1 MNNTTYWAA
10 SDINEIAG
18 HILERKDNYLKF
30 LENSTI
36 MSELRDSFSLFY
48 GNTAIDEMD
57 NGKTIMTSNHYAS
70 LIRALHTMVTQQ
82 RPAFEARAV
91 NSDYKTQ
98 SSVILANGIIDY
110 YMREK
115 KLEDS
120 LKEACLLAL
129 YLREGWISVNWDVN
143 AGEIYSVNPENQN
156 PVTTGDVK
164 FETHSILDVI
174 RPTQG
179 SQNWHIIRRFENKFD
194 LAAKFPEVADD
205 ILSHSIPIQDRRR
218 WTLSYIAETELEFD
232 DVETLTL
239 YHAKTPAMPAGRIVQ
254 IVGDTVLFDGPLPYI
269 KPYIFKI
276 SAAEA
281 FQTSFGHSPGMDLIP
296 LQDALDTCFSIAL
309 SNINSF
315 GIGSLVS
322 EKGSLQVN
330 QLREGLM
337 HLEHTKGSQPP
348 QVLNLLQIPNEIF
361 NFAEMLVRNAETIS
375 SVNSVARGN
384 VPHQMSGT
392 AMALVAQQAITFSS
406 GLQQSYNSLIESV
419 GTALVQLLQTYAQVP
434 MVAQISGK
442 TKKSYLKNFKSDDLS
457 GISKVVVDSANAF
470 TKTTAGKVEVAN
482 NLLNSGL
489 IKTPEQYL
497 QVVSTGTLE
506 PLVEHDQSELMLIRQ
521 ENEMLS
527 EGQPVQA
534 LITDNHSL
542 HVMEHSTVLADPLVR
557 QDPNI
562 LQPVLDHINMHIML
576 DSQRPPQL
584 SLMLKQQPAQPP
596 MAPPP
601 GAPLGQESPPQDM
614 FSAQVPEPAQP
625 PPNAPP
631 PPGAPQ

>member
-36 MSELRDSFSLFY
+36 MEELRNSFGLFY
-48 GNTAIDEMD
+48 GNSAIEELND
-57 NGKTIMTSNHYAS
+57 GKTIMSANHYAS
-70 LIRALHTMVTQQ
+70 LVRALHTMVTQQ
-82 RPAFEARAV
+82 RPAFEARAI

-98 SSVILANGIIDY
+98 SSVILANGLIDY

-115 KLEDS
+115 KLEDM
-120 LKEACLLAL
+120 LKQACLYAL
-129 YLREGWISVNWDVN
+129 YLREGWITVEWDVN
-143 AGEIYSVNPENQN
+143 AGEVYAVNPESQS

-164 FETHSILDVI
+164 FSVYSILDVI

-179 SQNWHIIRRFENKFD
+179 SCNWHIIRRSENKYD
-194 LAAKFPEVADD
+194 LAAKYPEVADE
-205 ILSHSIPIQDRRR
+205 ILNSNTPVQDRRR
-218 WTLSYIAETELEFD
+218 WTLSYIGETELESD
-232 DVETLTL
+232 DVEVLSL
-239 YHAKTPAMPAGRIVQ
+239 YHAKTPAMPAGRFVQ
-254 IVGDTVLFDGPLPYI
+254 VVGDTVLTDGPLPYN

-276 SAAEA
+276 TAADA
-281 FQTSFGHSPGMDLIP
+281 FQTAFGHSPAMDIMP

-322 EKGSLQVN
+322 EKGTLQVN

-337 HLEHTKGSQPP
+337 HLEHSKGSQPP

-361 NFAEMLVRNAETIS
+361 NFAEMLVKNAETIS

-406 GLQQSYNSLIESV
+406 GLQQSYNSLIEST
-419 GTALVQLLQTYAQVP
+419 GTALVELLQTYAQVP
-434 MVAQISGK
+434 MVAQIAGK
-442 TKKSYLKNFKSDDLS
+442 TKKSYLKQFKSDDLK

-506 PLVEHDQSELMLIRQ
+506 PMVEHDQAELMLIRQ

-534 LITDNHSL
+534 LITDNHGL
-542 HVMEHSTVLADPLVR
+542 HVLEHSTVASDPLIR

-562 LQPVLDHINMHIML
+562 LQPLLAHIDEHIQLDAT
-576 DSQRPPQL
+576 RPPQL
-584 SLMLKQQPAQPP
+584 SLMLKQQPAPPPQP
-596 MAPPP
+596 MAPPGEP
-601 GAPLGQESPPQDM
+601 PPQDM

-625 PPNAPP
+625 PP
-631 PPGAPQ
+631 GAPQ

>member
-1 MNNTTYWAA
+1 MNESKYWAA

-18 HILERKDNYLKF
+18 HILERKDNYLTF

-36 MSELRDSFSLFY
+36 MGELRDSFSLFY

-70 LIRALHTMVTQQ
+70 LVRALHTMVTQQ

-98 SSVILANGIIDY
+98 SSVLLANGLIDY

-115 KLEDS
+115 KLEDK

-129 YLREGWISVNWDVN
+129 YLREGWITVEWDVN
-143 AGEIYSVNPENQN
+143 AGEVYAVNPESQS

-164 FETHSILDVI
+164 FSVYSILDVI

-179 SQNWHIIRRFENKFD
+179 SCNWHIIRRSENKYD
-194 LAAKFPEVADD
+194 LAAKYPEVADE
-205 ILSHSIPIQDRRR
+205 ILNSNTPVQDRRR
-218 WTLSYIAETELEFD
+218 WTLSYIGETELESD
-232 DVETLTL
+232 DVEILTL
-239 YHAKTPAMPAGRIVQ
+239 YHAKTPAMPAGRFVQ
-254 IVGDTVLFDGPLPYI
+254 VVGDTVLTDGPLPYN

-276 SAAEA
+276 TAADA
-281 FQTSFGHSPGMDLIP
+281 FQTAFGHSPAMDIMP

-322 EKGSLQVN
+322 EKGTLQVN

-337 HLEHTKGSQPP
+337 HLEHSKGSQPP

-361 NFAEMLVRNAETIS
+361 NFAEMLVKNAETIS

-406 GLQQSYNSLIESV
+406 GLQQSYNSLIEST
-419 GTALVQLLQTYAQVP
+419 GTALVELLQTYAQVP
-434 MVAQISGK
+434 MVAQIAGK
-442 TKKSYLKNFKSDDLS
+442 TKKSYLKQFKSDDLK

-506 PLVEHDQSELMLIRQ
+506 PMVEHDQAELMLIRQ

-534 LITDNHSL
+534 LITDNHGL
-542 HVMEHSTVLADPLVR
+542 HVLEHSTVASDPLIR

-562 LQPVLDHINMHIML
+562 LQPLLAHIDEHIQLDAT
-576 DSQRPPQL
+576 RPPQL
-584 SLMLKQQPAQPP
+584 SLMLKQQPAPPPQP
-596 MAPPP
+596 MAPPGEP
-601 GAPLGQESPPQDM
+601 PPQDM

-625 PPNAPP
+625 PP
-631 PPGAPQ
+631 GAPQ

>member
-1 MNNTTYWAA
+1 MNDSKQSSYWAA
-10 SDINEIAG
+10 SDQSEIAQ
-18 HILERKDNYLKF
+18 HILARRDDYLTF

-48 GNTAIDEMD
+48 GNSSIEELSD
-57 NGKTIMTSNHYAS
+57 GKTIMSANHYAS
-70 LIRALHTMVTQQ
+70 LVRALHTMVTQQ
-82 RPAFEARAV
+82 RPAFEARAI

-98 SSVILANGIIDY
+98 SSVILANGLIDY

-115 KLEDS
+115 KLEDM
-120 LKEACLLAL
+120 LKHACLLAL
-129 YLREGWISVNWDVN
+129 YLREGWITVEWDVN
-143 AGEIYSVNPENQN
+143 AGEVYAVNPETQN

-164 FETHSILDVI
+164 FSVYSILDVI
-174 RPTQG
+174 RQTEG
-179 SQNWHIIRRFENKFD
+179 SNNWYIIRKSENKYD
-194 LAAKFPEVADD
+194 LAAKFPEVSDE
-205 ILSHSIPIQDRRR
+205 ILNYSTSIDDRRK
-218 WTLSYIAETELEFD
+218 WTLSYIADTNIETD
-232 DVETLTL
+232 DVEVLTL

-254 IVGDTVLFDGPLPYI
+254 VVGETVLFDGPLPYN

-276 SAAEA
+276 TAADA
-281 FQTSFGHSPGMDLIP
+281 FQTSFGHSPAMDIIP

-315 GIGSLVS
+315 GVGSLVS
-322 EKGSLQVN
+322 EKGTLQVN
-330 QLREGLM
+330 QLRDGLM
-337 HLEHTKGSQPP
+337 HLEHSAGSKPP

-406 GLQQSYNSLIESV
+406 GLQQSYNSLIEST
-419 GTALVQLLQTYAQVP
+419 GTALVELLQTYAQVP
-434 MVAQISGK
+434 MVAQIAGK
-442 TKKSYLKNFKSDDLS
+442 TKKSYLKEFKSDDLK

-506 PLVEHDQSELMLIRQ
+506 PMVEHDQSELMLIRQ

-534 LITDNHSL
+534 LITDNHGL
-542 HVMEHSTVLADPLVR
+542 HVLEHSTVASDPLIR

-562 LQPVLDHINMHIML
+562 LGPLLDHINEHIAM
-576 DSQRPPQL
+576 DAQRPPQL
-584 SLMLKQQPAQPP
+584 SLMLKQQPAPPPQP
-596 MAPPP
+596 MAPPA
-601 GAPLGQESPPQDM
+601 GEAPPQDM
-614 FSAQVPEPAQP
+614 FNAKVPEPAQP
-625 PPNAPP
+625 PP
-631 PPGAPQ
+631 GAPQ

>member
-1 MNNTTYWAA
+1 MNESKYWAA

-18 HILERKDNYLKF
+18 HILERKDNYLTF

-36 MSELRDSFSLFY
+36 MGELRDSFSLFY

-70 LIRALHTMVTQQ
+70 LVRALHTMVTQQ

-98 SSVILANGIIDY
+98 SSVLLANGLIDY

-115 KLEDS
+115 KLEDK

-129 YLREGWISVNWDVN
+129 YLREGWITVEWDVN
-143 AGEIYSVNPENQN
+143 AGEVYAVNPESQS

-164 FETHSILDVI
+164 FSVYSILDVI

-179 SQNWHIIRRFENKFD
+179 SCNWHIIRRSENKYD
-194 LAAKFPEVADD
+194 LAAKYPEVADE
-205 ILSHSIPIQDRRR
+205 ILNSNTPVQDRRR
-218 WTLSYIAETELEFD
+218 WTLSYIAETELESD
-232 DVETLTL
+232 DVEVLTL
-239 YHAKTPAMPAGRIVQ
+239 YHAKTPAMPAGRFVQ
-254 IVGDTVLFDGPLPYI
+254 VVGDTVLTDGPLPYN

-276 SAAEA
+276 TAADA
-281 FQTSFGHSPGMDLIP
+281 FQTAFGHSPAMDIMP

-322 EKGSLQVN
+322 EKGTLQVN

-337 HLEHTKGSQPP
+337 HLEHSKGSQPP

-361 NFAEMLVRNAETIS
+361 NFAEMLVKNAETIS

-406 GLQQSYNSLIESV
+406 GLQQSYNSLIEST
-419 GTALVQLLQTYAQVP
+419 GTALVELLQTYAQVP
-434 MVAQISGK
+434 MVAQIAGK
-442 TKKSYLKNFKSDDLS
+442 TKKSYLKQFKSDDLK

-506 PLVEHDQSELMLIRQ
+506 PMVEHDQAELMLIRQ

-534 LITDNHSL
+534 LITDNHGL
-542 HVMEHSTVLADPLVR
+542 HVLEHSTVASDPLIR

-562 LQPVLDHINMHIML
+562 LQPLLAHIDEHIQLDAT
-576 DSQRPPQL
+576 RPPQL
-584 SLMLKQQPAQPP
+584 SLMLKQQPAPPPQP
-596 MAPPP
+596 MAPPGEP
-601 GAPLGQESPPQDM
+601 PPQDM

-625 PPNAPP
+625 PP
-631 PPGAPQ
+631 GAPQ

>member
-18 HILERKDNYLKF
+18 HIIERKDNYLTF

-36 MSELRDSFSLFY
+36 MGELRDSFSLFY

-70 LIRALHTMVTQQ
+70 LVRALHTMVTQQ

-98 SSVILANGIIDY
+98 SSVLLANGLIDY

-115 KLEDS
+115 KLEDK

-129 YLREGWISVNWDVN
+129 YLREGWITVEWDVN
-143 AGEIYSVNPENQN
+143 AGEVYAVNPESQS

-164 FETHSILDVI
+164 FSVYSILDVI

-179 SQNWHIIRRFENKFD
+179 SCNWHIIRRSENKYD
-194 LAAKFPEVADD
+194 LAAKYPEVADE
-205 ILSHSIPIQDRRR
+205 ILNSNTPVQDRRR
-218 WTLSYIAETELEFD
+218 WTLSYIAETELESD
-232 DVETLTL
+232 DVEVLTL
-239 YHAKTPAMPAGRIVQ
+239 YHAKTPAMPAGRFVQ
-254 IVGDTVLFDGPLPYI
+254 VVGDTVLTDGPLPYN

-276 SAAEA
+276 TAADA
-281 FQTSFGHSPGMDLIP
+281 FQTAFGHSPAMDIMP

-322 EKGSLQVN
+322 EKGTLQVN

-337 HLEHTKGSQPP
+337 HLEHSKGSQPP

-361 NFAEMLVRNAETIS
+361 NFAEMLVKNAETIS

-406 GLQQSYNSLIESV
+406 GLQQSYNSLIEST
-419 GTALVQLLQTYAQVP
+419 GTALVELLQTYAQVP
-434 MVAQISGK
+434 MVAQIAGK
-442 TKKSYLKNFKSDDLS
+442 TKKSYLKQFKSDDLK

-506 PLVEHDQSELMLIRQ
+506 PMVEHDQAELMLIRQ

-534 LITDNHSL
+534 LITDNHGL
-542 HVMEHSTVLADPLVR
+542 HVLEHSTVASDPLIR

-562 LQPVLDHINMHIML
+562 LQPLLAHIDEHIQLDAT
-576 DSQRPPQL
+576 RPPQL
-584 SLMLKQQPAQPP
+584 SLMLKQQPAPPPQP
-596 MAPPP
+596 MAPPGEP
-601 GAPLGQESPPQDM
+601 PPQDM

-625 PPNAPP
+625 PP
-631 PPGAPQ
+631 GAPQ

>member
-1 MNNTTYWAA
+1 MNDIKQSTYWAA
-10 SDINEIAG
+10 SDINEIA
-18 HILERKDNYLKF
+18 HHMIARRDEYLKF

-36 MSELRDSFSLFY
+36 MEELRNSFSLFY
-48 GNTAIDEMD
+48 GNSSIDELD
-57 NGKTIMTSNHYAS
+57 NGKTIMSANHYAS
-70 LIRALHTMVTQQ
+70 LVRALHTMVTQQ
-82 RPAFEARAV
+82 RPAFEARAI

-98 SSVILANGIIDY
+98 SSVILANGLIDY

-115 KLEDS
+115 KLEDM
-120 LKEACLLAL
+120 LKQACLLAL
-129 YLREGWISVNWDVN
+129 YLREGWITVEWDVN
-143 AGEIYSVNPENQN
+143 AGEVYAVNPETQN

-164 FETHSILDVI
+164 FSIYSIMDVI
-174 RPTQG
+174 RQTEG
-179 SQNWHIIRRFENKFD
+179 SNNWHIIRKSENKYD
-194 LAAKFPEVADD
+194 LAAKFPEVADE
-205 ILSHSIPIQDRRR
+205 ILNASMPLEQRRR
-218 WTLSYIAETELEFD
+218 WTLSYIADTIIELD
-232 DVETLTL
+232 DVEVLTL

-254 IVGDTVLFDGPLPYI
+254 VVGETVLFDGPLPYN

-276 SAAEA
+276 TASDA
-281 FQTSFGHSPGMDLIP
+281 FQTSFGHSPAMDIMP

-309 SNINSF
+309 GNINSF
-315 GIGSLVS
+315 GVGSLVS
-322 EKGSLQVN
+322 EKGTLQVN
-330 QLREGLM
+330 QLRDGLM
-337 HLEHTKGSQPP
+337 HLEHSKGSQPP

-406 GLQQSYNSLIESV
+406 GLQQSYNSLIEST
-419 GTALVQLLQTYAQVP
+419 GTALVELLQTYTQVP
-434 MVAQISGK
+434 MVAQIAGK
-442 TKKSYLKNFKSDDLS
+442 TKKSYLKQFKSDDLK

-482 NLLNSGL
+482 NLLNNGL

-506 PLVEHDQSELMLIRQ
+506 PMVEHDQSELMLIRQ

-534 LITDNHSL
+534 LITDNHGL
-542 HVMEHSTVLADPLVR
+542 HVLEHSTVASDPLVR

-562 LQPVLDHINMHIML
+562 LGPLLEHINEHIAL
-576 DSQRPPQL
+576 DAQRPPQL
-584 SLMLKQQPAQPP
+584 ALMLKQQPAPPPQP
-596 MAPPP
+596 MAPPGEP
-601 GAPLGQESPPQDM
+601 PPQDM

-625 PPNAPP
+625 PP
-631 PPGAPQ
+631 GAPQ

>member
-1 MNNTTYWAA
+1 MNESKYWAA
-10 SDINEIAG
+10 SDINEIA
-18 HILERKDNYLKF
+18 HHMIARRDEYLKF

-36 MSELRDSFSLFY
+36 MEELRNSFSLFY
-48 GNTAIDEMD
+48 GNSSIDELD
-57 NGKTIMTSNHYAS
+57 NGKTIMSANHYAS
-70 LIRALHTMVTQQ
+70 LVRALHTMVTQQ
-82 RPAFEARAV
+82 RPAFEARAI

-98 SSVILANGIIDY
+98 SSVILANGLIDY

-115 KLEDS
+115 KLEDM
-120 LKEACLLAL
+120 LKQACLLAL
-129 YLREGWISVNWDVN
+129 YLREGWITVEWDVN
-143 AGEIYSVNPENQN
+143 AGEVYAVNPETQN

-164 FETHSILDVI
+164 FSIYSIMDVI
-174 RPTQG
+174 RQTEG
-179 SQNWHIIRRFENKFD
+179 SNNWHIIRKSENKYD
-194 LAAKFPEVADD
+194 LAAKFPEVADE
-205 ILSHSIPIQDRRR
+205 ILNANMPLEQRRR
-218 WTLSYIAETELEFD
+218 WTLSYIADTTIELD
-232 DVETLTL
+232 DVEVLTL

-254 IVGDTVLFDGPLPYI
+254 VVGETVLFDGPLPYN

-276 SAAEA
+276 TASDA
-281 FQTSFGHSPGMDLIP
+281 FQTSFGHSPAMDIMP

-315 GIGSLVS
+315 GVGSLVS
-322 EKGSLQVN
+322 EKGTLQVN
-330 QLREGLM
+330 QLRDGLM
-337 HLEHTKGSQPP
+337 HLEHSKGSQPP

-406 GLQQSYNSLIESV
+406 GLQQSYNSLIEST
-419 GTALVQLLQTYAQVP
+419 GTALVELLQTYAQVP
-434 MVAQISGK
+434 MVAQIAGK
-442 TKKSYLKNFKSDDLS
+442 TKKSYLKQFKSDDLK

-506 PLVEHDQSELMLIRQ
+506 PMVEHDQSELMLIRQ

-534 LITDNHSL
+534 LITDNHGL
-542 HVMEHSTVLADPLVR
+542 HVLEHSTVASDPLVR

-562 LQPVLDHINMHIML
+562 LGPLLEHINEHIAL
-576 DSQRPPQL
+576 DAQRPPQL
-584 SLMLKQQPAQPP
+584 ALMLKQQPAPPPQP
-596 MAPPP
+596 MAPPGEP
-601 GAPLGQESPPQDM
+601 PPQDM

-625 PPNAPP
+625 PP
-631 PPGAPQ
+631 GAPQ